1 MRTKTLTRLTILLLI
16 ATGVFCSVWSAWLLF
31 TDTNRVVSALIATV
45 VALAVARPAITNLLR
60 AFSVL
65 CWKPGKLME
74 SFLVWLTSP
83 QVRPNTRGITLEVT
97 RDAHDLLE
105 GVVREGAFA
114 DRDAAMEALKHL
126 PIHDEPVTRQQ
137 ARSAQAA
144 LSQSPVVQAWKG
156 LDELASSP

>member
-1 MRTKTLTRLTILLLI
+1 M
-16 ATGVFCSVWSAWLLF
+16 
-31 TDTNRVVSALIATV
+31 
-45 VALAVARPAITNLLR
+45 
-60 AFSVL
+60 
-65 CWKPGKLME
+65 
-74 SFLVWLTSP
+74 WLTSP

-114 DRDAAMEALKHL
+114 DRDAAMEAWKHL
-126 PIHDEPVTRQQ
+126 PVHDKPVTRQQ